1 MSIFSLFSQSL
12 IKENYIF
19 FDLETTG
26 LFPLGGDRVVELA
39 MIKTQKGEVVDKL
52 EYLFNP
58 GIPIPPEASAINKI
72 TNDMV
77 MDSPLFSREI
87 GERIIEFID
96 KSTLVAHNAP
106 FDLSFLSS
114 EMARVG
120 ITYEGWSAIDT
131 LKMSKELLQLP
142 KYKLDNIVR
151 YYDLASNGEYHR
163 ALYDTECLMKIFF
176 SLVDEESLNGKNLE
190 YLIKKYGHIGH
201 AIYRF
206 IRANIREAMIDKS
219 EIFGKYKRKDGSF
232 TDLRVIPLAPVWVK
246 NYWYFFGEEA
256 GSKKILS
263 LKSDSFVEFY

>member
-12 IKENYIF
+12 IKEDYVF

-26 LFPLGGDRVVELA
+26 LFPLDGDRVVELA
-39 MIKTQKGEVVDKL
+39 MIKTKKGEVVDKL
-52 EYLFNP
+52 EFLFNP
-58 GIPIPPEASAINKI
+58 GMPIPVETSSINKI

-77 MDSPLFSREI
+77 KDSPLFSREI

-96 KSTLVAHNAP
+96 KSILVAHNAP

-120 ITYEGWSAIDT
+120 VTYEGWSAIDT
-131 LKMSKELLQLP
+131 LKMSKELLRLP
-142 KYKLDNIVR
+142 KYKLDNIVK
-151 YYDLASNGEYHR
+151 YYDLSSDGEYHR
-163 ALYDTECLMKIFF
+163 ALYDTECLMKIYF
-176 SLVDEESLNGKNLE
+176 SLVDEESLDGKNLE
-190 YLIKKYGHIGH
+190 YLIRKYGYTGN

-219 EIFGKYKRKDGSF
+219 EIFGKYKKRDGSF
-232 TDLRVIPLAPVWVK
+232 IDLRVVPLAPVWVK
-246 NYWYFFGEEA
+246 NYWYFLGEEA